1 MRKSKNRTIAYLD
14 EQLARQRAQREA
26 SVRAGPAAQKP
37 VDPYEI
43 TFAPAEQC
51 DDAAQALDA
60 A

>member
-1 MRKSKNRTIAYLD
+1 MSKSKKRAISFLD
-14 EQLARQRAQREA
+14 ELLARQRAQREA
-26 SVRAGPAAQKP
+26 SVRAGHAASKQ

>member
-1 MRKSKNRTIAYLD
+1 MSKSKKRAIAYLD

-26 SVRAGPAAQKP
+26 AVRTGHAASKP

-43 TFAPAEQC
+43 MFAPAEQC
-51 DDAAQALDA
+51 DDAAHALDA